1 MYLRSTFL
9 PLLFLLIA
17 FQTPQDSLRQH
28 YERAEAD
35 RRAGNLAA
43 AEAEYTDILAEAY
56 TELGKIY
63 SAQKKY
69 REAVPVLERAAAYR
83 PDSQD
88 VLVDLSIAYFDNEQ
102 YQKALEPLKRAVALN
117 PQSPGA
123 HHMLGKTYFMLG
135 EFAKSAGELETARK
149 LAPNDYDVA
158 YTVGLAYLKQHQLAP
173 AKQIYDRMREQL
185 GDRPQLHVVFGRA
198 YRETGFLPEAIE
210 EFKKA
215 VALDPHFPRAH
226 YYLGL
231 TYLLKDGAARLNDA
245 AEEFK
250 IELIAHPDEFF
261 ANYYL
266 GIIYLIERRWELS
279 ISFLQKASRAEP
291 NNPDPYFHLG
301 QAYQGVEK
309 HSQAIEVLRKAI
321 DLNPDLGH
329 NDYQVTTA
337 HYRLGQSLVKIG
349 RTAEGEKELEVAAD
363 LKSKAK
369 KRDEARAETYLS
381 AANLHERNSQF
392 PELVQV
398 EGVVAESSAPDE
410 RTRAELKGG
419 AAYYAKVVAGAHD
432 NIGLLRAQQR
442 DFRGAAEQFSLAA
455 KWDPQLEG
463 LNFNWGLAS
472 FKAELYKEAIPPLE
486 KELAAHPTNIPA
498 KQLLGLSYFMGEY
511 YSKASGL
518 LADAVA
524 ANPHDVGLYYAL
536 TISLMKEGKREAADR
551 IIRQMVTMGGDSPQL
566 HILLGQAY
574 YEQGST
580 VRSLEELKTALSLDN
595 RTRLAHYYSGLI
607 YLKAGKFDEAAREFE
622 SELALN
628 PNDVQV
634 KYHLGYVL
642 LAGQATDRGIK
653 VMREVIR
660 LKPDFADAHYELGK
674 ALLQQGDLK
683 GAVENLESALK
694 LEPDKPHVHYQLGRA
709 YIATGRKAEGESQ
722 LEISKQLKE
731 KARGQTNQ

>member
-381 AANLHERNSQF
+381 VANLHERNSQF